1 MDNSLHFEHAPY
13 HHLCLKDRKTL
24 DLTGIKNLP
33 KLSELYLYSTMNKYY
48 KDMLESG
55 YQEFSISKLVDSV
68 ENFVEE
74 VAEECT
80 EYTEEQWEDVAEEF
94 ELLVKKAE
102 KYQDLTVE
110 EKMELATV
118 QAKYAGLQAKKGID
132 KVIDGVKDLFGGKKD
147 K

>member
-1 MDNSLHFEHAPY
+1 MKKMFYVALMAMVVM
-13 HHLCLKDRKTL
+13 
-24 DLTGIKNLP
+24 LTACQQSKEDYIK
-33 KLSELYLYSTMNKYY
+33 
-48 KDMLESG
+48 
-55 YQEFSISKLVDSV
+55 EF

-132 KVIDGVKDLFGGKKD
+132 KVINGVKDLFGDKKD

>member
-1 MDNSLHFEHAPY
+1 MFHVALMAMVVMLSACQQSKEDY
-13 HHLCLKDRKTL
+13 
-24 DLTGIKNLP
+24 IK
-33 KLSELYLYSTMNKYY
+33 
-48 KDMLESG
+48 
-55 YQEFSISKLVDSV
+55 EF